1 MAKKKTP
8 LRRPEKKN
16 AKDKP
21 QIGRF
26 GLLGVVTELIE
37 QLMTPDG
44 PADVIISQFFKQKSF
59 LGHRDRG
66 IVAEAAYCW
75 LRFRLRISHLAQS
88 GSGSSGM
95 RQAKM
100 ALLWSGAPE
109 EIWSKGKQE
118 DNEWLSRVVNVSPND
133 LPLEPKTCLPEW
145 LVARLTEQFG
155 AEKAML
161 FAASVLEPAPLDL
174 RVNTLKVSQDEVI
187 RKLSELDIQAQPID
201 GLPNGLRV
209 VGKPALGRTD
219 YFQNGWFEV
228 QDAGSQ
234 WVSNLVAPRRGDL
247 VIDFCAGAGGKT
259 LAISA
264 LMKNTGRV
272 VAVDTHERRLAKFKP
287 RAARS
292 GLSNCATLL
301 IADENDPRLNK
312 YYGKADRVLTD
323 VPCSG
328 LGTLRR
334 NPDLKFRQ
342 SEKTVAQMV
351 AKQKSIIEAASRL
364 VRPDGRLIYVTC
376 SVLKEENEAIV
387 NGFLSAHPEFRLR
400 RWTEVLNPKD
410 RPAGADEQQDVLRLW
425 PDQTNTDGFFAAVLQ
440 KEKADV
446 EG

>member
-1 MAKKKTP
+1 MSKKKTP
-8 LRRPEKKN
+8 FRRPEKANKN
-16 AKDKP
+16 KQ

-44 PADVIISQFFKQKSF
+44 PADMIISQFFKQKAF

-75 LRFRLRISHLAQS
+75 LRYRYRISHLAHS
-88 GSGSSGM
+88 GTGSSGM

-109 EIWSKGKQE
+109 EIWGKGKQE
-118 DNEWLSRVVNVSPND
+118 DNEWLSRVVNVSVND
-133 LPLEPKTCLPEW
+133 LPVEPKTCLPQW
-145 LVARLTEQFG
+145 LVVRLSEQFG
-155 AEKAML
+155 PEKAML
-161 FAASVLEPAPLDL
+161 FAASVLEAAPLDL
-174 RVNTLKVSQDEVI
+174 RVNTLKINRDELI
-187 RKLSELDIQAQPID
+187 GELSALEIHADPID
-201 GLPNGLRV
+201 GLSTGLRV
-209 VGKPALGRTD
+209 EGKPALGRTEL
-219 YFQNGWFEV
+219 FQEGLFEV

-234 WVSNLVAPRRGDL
+234 WVARLVAPRRGDL

-264 LMKNTGRV
+264 QMKNTGRV
-272 VAVDTHERRLAKFKP
+272 VAVDNNERRLSKFKP

-292 GLSNCATLL
+292 GLSNCSTLL
-301 IADENDPRLNK
+301 ISDENDPRLNK
-312 YYGKADRVLTD
+312 FYGKADRVITD

-342 SEKTVAQMV
+342 SEKSVAELV
-351 AKQKSIIEAASRL
+351 AKQKAIIESASKL
-364 VRPDGRLIYVTC
+364 VKPDGRLIYVTC
-376 SVLKEENEAIV
+376 SVLKEENESIV
-387 NGFLSAHPEFRLR
+387 NSFLANNPSFRLR
-400 RWTEVLNPKD
+400 RWTEVLNPGD
-410 RPAGADEQQDVLRLW
+410 RPVGANEQEDMLRLW

-440 KEKADV
+440 KSKD
-446 EG
+446 